1 VAVKSYAPTG
11 LGRRHSRLS
20 DEETERRM
28 LEAAIAMVHETGLT
42 VSLDHLSFEDVIRDA
57 RVSRSTVYRRWP
69 YKDLFFSDL
78 LKELAKAATPAA
90 ATSQETTLP
99 AIRRIVLE
107 HLDWLDTAELRRDLL
122 LELMRQGSLNDFET
136 MLGSTEW
143 RTYLALHATFLSVA
157 DAELRTQLQAAL
169 AQSEQGF
176 IRRIASSWEAMTRLF
191 GYRLRPELDATF
203 ESLATL
209 LSADL
214 RGHVI
219 MALAS
224 PDVATRRFL
233 ARPFGAT
240 EVAEWSPPALA
251 IVAIAFTF
259 LEPDPA
265 IGWDVERIA
274 TVREAFKSEDSAEPA
289 ALLSTAQRS

>member
-1 VAVKSYAPTG
+1 MAVKSYPPTG

-28 LEAAIAMVHETGLT
+28 LEAATAMVHETGLT

-69 YKDLFFSDL
+69 YKDLFFTDL
-78 LKELAKAATPAA
+78 LKELARAATPAA
-90 ATSQETTLP
+90 ISNEETALP

-107 HLDWLDTAELRRDLL
+107 HLDWLETAELRHNLL
-122 LELMRQGSLNDFET
+122 LELLRQGSLQDFET
-136 MLGSTEW
+136 MRGSTEW

-157 DAELRTQLQAAL
+157 DEDLRDELRTAL
-169 AQSEQGF
+169 AESEQAF
-176 IRRIASSWEAMTRLF
+176 IRRIAASWKTMAGLF

-203 ESLATL
+203 ESLASL
-209 LSADL
+209 VSADL
-214 RGHVI
+214 RGQVI

-224 PDVATRRFL
+224 PDTATRRIR

-240 EVAEWSPPALA
+240 EAAEWSPPALA
-251 IVAIAFTF
+251 LAAIAVAF
-259 LEPDPA
+259 LEPDPLVV
-265 IGWDVERIA
+265 WDEERIGK
-274 TVREAFKSEDSAEPA
+274 VRQAFQTDM
-289 ALLSTAQRS
+289 